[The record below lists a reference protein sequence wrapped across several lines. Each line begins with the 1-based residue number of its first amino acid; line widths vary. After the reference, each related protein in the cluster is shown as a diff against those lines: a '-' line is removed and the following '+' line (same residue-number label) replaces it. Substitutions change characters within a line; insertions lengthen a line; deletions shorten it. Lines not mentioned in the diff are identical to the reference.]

1 MICFLV
7 SFAFN
12 PFGIRLGF
20 GVFLGE
26 KISVAEKAKVRNSC
40 MFQAMKAYMECL
52 KANKYESEKC
62 RKFSKDYLECR
73 MERNLMV
80 KQDLSELGFF
90 KEGSSTGQNKG
101 LEAPFLKQS
110 PQQDGQGS
118 VSISGTLKH
127 SQQEG
132 TESIPNAGTLKQ
144 SSQHDGRAG
153 FISGLPKRAAAK
165 SS

>member
-12 PFGIRLGF
+12 PFGIHLGF

-26 KISVAEKAKVRNSC
+26 KIWVAEKAVVRNSC

-73 MERNLMV
+73 MERYQSIILESFV
-80 KQDLSELGFF
+80 SQWLCCCRHQF
-90 KEGSSTGQNKG
+90 GSSQ
-101 LEAPFLKQS
+101 
-110 PQQDGQGS
+110 
-118 VSISGTLKH
+118 
-127 SQQEG
+127 
-132 TESIPNAGTLKQ
+132 
-144 SSQHDGRAG
+144 RAG
-153 FISGLPKRAAAK
+153 VLLVMAGI
-165 SS
+165 